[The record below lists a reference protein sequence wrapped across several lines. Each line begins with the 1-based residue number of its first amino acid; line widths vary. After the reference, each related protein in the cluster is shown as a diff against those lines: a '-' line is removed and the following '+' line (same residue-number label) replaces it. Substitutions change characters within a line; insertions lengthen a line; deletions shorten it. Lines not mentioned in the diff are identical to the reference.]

1 MPGGLVVKKFILIV
15 SGLLSV
21 CSFGFDCKTLIAVAG
36 DTDAHWRNNIT
47 HPTATN
53 ISWKSDSA
61 REQDIKNQMK
71 HQTDEHNGVFA
82 GHPDTPPMVV
92 VPVKGT
98 VIRFTKDWEEYKN
111 MQAEVTGTTVQ
122 DGILRATILLPVSG
136 HTGLANA
143 RNWAKTDTY
152 SLFWEDAKG
161 KRTTIVKDAKS
172 LDMITLQDI
181 EVPLKDGEK
190 VTLYYERSGS
200 LGVDGYQGGRALELT
215 WKKNDLNDKPVDTS
229 KPFWIKSN

>member
-1 MPGGLVVKKFILIV
+1 MKKILLVL
-15 SGLLSV
+15 SSLLSIQ
-21 CSFGFDCKTLIAVAG
+21 SYSFDCKTLIAAAG
-36 DTDAHWRNNIT
+36 DTEAQWRSNIT
-47 HPTATN
+47 HAGPNNVT
-53 ISWKSDSA
+53 WRSDAA
-61 REQDIKNQMK
+61 REQAIKNQMK

-92 VPVKGT
+92 VPVTGT
-98 VIRFTKDWEEYKN
+98 AIRFTKAWEEYKN
-111 MQAEVTGTTVQ
+111 MQADVAGTTVQ

-143 RNWAKTDTY
+143 KKWSTTDTY
-152 SLFWEDAKG
+152 SLYWEDAQG

-172 LDMITLQDI
+172 LDMITLHDI
-181 EVPLKDGEK
+181 EVPLKDGE
-190 VTLYYERSGS
+190 VITLLYERSGS

-215 WKKNDLNDKPVDTS
+215 WRKNDTDGTAVDST